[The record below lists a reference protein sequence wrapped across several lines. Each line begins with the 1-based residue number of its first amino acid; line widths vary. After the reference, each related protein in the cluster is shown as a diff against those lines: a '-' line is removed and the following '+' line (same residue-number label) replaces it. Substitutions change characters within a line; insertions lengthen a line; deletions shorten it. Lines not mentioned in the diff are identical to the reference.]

1 MQYILIEIE
10 GYGLAYQVVQNGSVL
25 HHVDLN
31 GVFMFTVVP
40 VGHSSS
46 VVDANPPT
54 PAWHVEPVVE
64 PDPVPAPVSRRLTKL
79 GFVGRLG
86 TDFPVILAA
95 SKVDVGVE
103 MFVRMLDWATPDPDG
118 TSVDLDD
125 PRVIYALNQLEAGGV
140 IGAGRAAE
148 ILGA

>member
-1 MQYILIEIE
+1 MQYILIETE
-10 GYGLAYQVVQNGSVL
+10 SGVVAYQCIRNGALVAFK
-25 HHVDLN
+25 DLDGN
-31 GVFMFTVVP
+31 PFTFT
-40 VGHSSS
+40 GGSS
-46 VVDANPPT
+46 VVDATPPT
-54 PAWHVEPVVE
+54 PAWHVEPTPNPEPTPEPVV
-64 PDPVPAPVSRRLTKL
+64 RRLTKL

>member
-1 MQYILIEIE
+1 MY
-10 GYGLAYQVVQNGSVL
+10 YDQVVFADGVAAWREINLQGQVTRYCDDAGNNIGRLHEQAIITNGS
-25 HHVDLN
+25 
-31 GVFMFTVVP
+31 
-40 VGHSSS
+40 
-46 VVDANPPT
+46 PT
-54 PAWHVEPVVE
+54 PPVWALSA
-64 PDPVPAPVSRRLTKL
+64 PAPEPQPEPPPPAPRRLTKL
-79 GFVGRLG
+79 SFVGRLG